1 MSRFVFRQLMA
12 CLVSYA
18 VLMVPGASLA
28 ANDRSGRDASGD
40 RTDEQD
46 KAARLAELQAQLF
59 AADLVVRAKVA
70 NVVTVGGK
78 AVVVLVVIKT
88 FRGATPRK
96 AIYAETAKQ
105 DAAGLDEREAVWL
118 LNAMD
123 DPRRFTLEGPEAILD
138 IERADEVTK
147 ALEAVEY
154 ATLDDLTF
162 TVSFDKKTYKLDEP
176 IRLTWTIENP
186 TEKPIVIAV
195 PEGWVMMLGISLKRR
210 SAEANKSVETVL
222 DIKPNSTEMRLDAES
237 SFRTLDATRPQI
249 TGTVSLL
256 RLIASYSDQE
266 RRSLPTLEPGGHQVT
281 LFADTSQLAK
291 VPGIAIPKSAALGWL
306 NTERLSF
313 EIASD
318 RLSTLDEAK
327 TLVARLA
334 GVEDLD
340 EALKSDDSEVRS
352 RAIGAVR
359 DYACPAL
366 LPLLEELL
374 RSNDPEIQAAAC
386 SAIAMWARHPAII
399 KARPFAGR
407 LESAPIGEELSLIAR
422 TAADV
427 AEAQKDATMIPLL
440 LRFLG
445 DEHVNRV
452 SKQSIVLSI
461 GAIAGLEINETDL
474 DEAEATIMRWVKKH
488 PEKVTPPETE

>member
-1 MSRFVFRQLMA
+1 MSPLSLRPFIAAL
-12 CLVSYA
+12 
-18 VLMVPGASLA
+18 LA
-28 ANDRSGRDASGD
+28 ALMLTLSAAALATEATGKE
-40 RTDEQD
+40 DEE
-46 KAARLAELQAQLF
+46 AAKRRAELQARLL
-59 AADLVVRAKVA
+59 AADLVVRAKVS
-70 NVVTVGGK
+70 NILVVGDK
-78 AVVVLVVIKT
+78 ALVVLGMRET

-105 DAAGLDEREAVWL
+105 DAAGHDEQEAIWL
-118 LNAMD
+118 LNATD

-154 ATLDDLTF
+154 ATLGDLTF
-162 TVSFDKKTYKLDEP
+162 TVSLDKKTYKLDEP
-176 IRLTWTIENP
+176 IRLTWTIKNP
-186 TEKPIVIAV
+186 TENPIVIAV
-195 PEGWVMMLGISLKRR
+195 PEGWGMMLGTSLKRS
-210 SAEANKSVETVL
+210 SAEAGKSVVTVL
-222 DIKPNSTEMRLDAES
+222 DIKPNSTAMRLDAEP
-237 SFRTLDATRPQI
+237 SFRTLDATQTRI

-256 RLIASYSDQE
+256 RLITSYSDQE

-281 LFADTSQLAK
+281 LFGDTSQLAK
-291 VPGIAIPKSAALGWL
+291 LPGIAIPKSAALGRL
-306 NTERLSF
+306 NTERVSF
-313 EIASD
+313 EITFD

-327 TLVARLA
+327 ALVARLA

-340 EALKSDDSEVRS
+340 EALKSDDAEI
-352 RAIGAVR
+352 RARALKAVR

-374 RSNDPEIQAAAC
+374 RSDDPEVQTAAC

-440 LRFLG
+440 VRFLG

-461 GAIAGLEINETDL
+461 GTIAGLEINETDL
-474 DEAEATIMRWVKKH
+474 DEAEAIIERWVKKH